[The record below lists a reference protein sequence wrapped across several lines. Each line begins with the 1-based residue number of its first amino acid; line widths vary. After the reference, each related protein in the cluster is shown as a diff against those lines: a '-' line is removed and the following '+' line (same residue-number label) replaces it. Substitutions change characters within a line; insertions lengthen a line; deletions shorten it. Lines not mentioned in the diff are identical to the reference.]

1 MEKKYMTQDSNKPVI
16 IDLPLT
22 IQQKGERYLSSS
34 ERELLENY
42 IKDGG
47 AEISLST
54 ANRFFELYISG
65 SDIDEILR
73 LNPGFP
79 KAAILWLKA
88 KYDWDQVKQ
97 DLMIKM
103 QSTIA
108 EKVMRAQLDAASL
121 YADMI
126 TAATKRHQDNLKKYI
141 QTGDEKYLSKTMPID
156 NVTQLQKA
164 VEGLQKVTG
173 QDKNIKITK
182 EDKTSV
188 DINITGGSGNSSMSA
203 ETAAKILT
211 AISEEK
217 KSKEK

>member
-1 MEKKYMTQDSNKPVI
+1 MTQESNKPQVI
-16 IDLPLT
+16 DITPALT
-22 IQQKGERYLSSS
+22 IQQKGEKYLSAS

-42 IKDGG
+42 IKSGG

-54 ANRFFELYISG
+54 ANRFFELYING

-88 KYDWDQVKQ
+88 KYDWEQAKN
-97 DLMIKM
+97 DLMVKL
-103 QSTIA
+103 QSNIA
-108 EKVMRAQLDAASL
+108 EKVMKAQLDAASL

-126 TAATKRHQDNLKKYI
+126 SATTKRHQDNLKKYI
-141 QTGDEKYLSKTMPID
+141 QTGDEKYLSKTLPID

-173 QDKNIKITK
+173 QDKNFKITK

-188 DINITGGSGNSSMSA
+188 DINITGTGSNMSA
-203 ETAAKILT
+203 ETATKILA

-217 KSKEK
+217 KNKGK